1 MNRQQQTEALI
12 SETARLRFQFLER
25 ELDLSDTLI
34 QLVQTDRMYGHD
46 EHAAQG
52 IEHVTVALKTVRKF
66 ISLVESPS
74 DRERITARLE
84 ALEAEVAKL

>member
-1 MNRQQQTEALI
+1 
-12 SETARLRFQFLER
+12 
-25 ELDLSDTLI
+25 
-34 QLVQTDRMYGHD
+34 MYGHY

-52 IEHVTVALKTVRKF
+52 VEHITVALKTVRKF

-74 DRERITARLE
+74 DRERITTRLE